1 MRDCQTRD
9 GTWNDAVRS
18 TRGCGLY
25 DIRRGMMPV
34 EPKPTREA
42 LYWPTFGAHM
52 KGYRGRYPDRRLVG
66 TDYLGYLISDKDWKY
81 PPEDSADGCP
91 GAWYRTPWVDSVDQ
105 YSRRRTESGDRVSN
119 HLLDD
124 CDDWLIHA
132 AVRALEGEEERWHAY
147 IAAER
152 DRRWEVAEKK
162 REREATSRRGPV
174 RRGRR

>member
-1 MRDCQTRD
+1 VTIDPSDAGRITVSESFDCMRDCQTRD

-66 TDYLGYLISDKDWKY
+66 TD
-81 PPEDSADGCP
+81 
-91 GAWYRTPWVDSVDQ
+91 
-105 YSRRRTESGDRVSN
+105 
-119 HLLDD
+119 
-124 CDDWLIHA
+124 
-132 AVRALEGEEERWHAY
+132 
-147 IAAER
+147 
-152 DRRWEVAEKK
+152 
-162 REREATSRRGPV
+162 
-174 RRGRR
+174 